1 MGDDARRTETQ
12 KCARVTE
19 RLEIRMRIVAVG
31 CLRRVRKCVSLTEL
45 AMPAPSF
52 TRFLTFIV
60 LLFAGGLAAA
70 HAQTAVPSNEQMAE
84 DVTQAVLK
92 GAPAKVVV
100 IPVKDQIAK
109 PILYVIRRGLKEA
122 IESKAD
128 LVIFDMKTPGGSLG
142 ATFEILEAIGR
153 FEGATA
159 TYVNNEA
166 ISAGSFIAAM
176 TDDIYFAPDGIIG
189 AAAPVMATGK
199 EIDKSMKQKIVSY
212 LKARIRS
219 ISEGHGYRGQVIS
232 AMIDADYEL
241 KIGDEVLKEKGEL
254 LSLTA
259 TEASKSYGD
268 PAQPLL
274 AAGIEDSIDDL
285 LKARFGE
292 RGFTVV
298 ELRPTWSEDLAAMI
312 NSIAPLL
319 MGLGLLGVFIEFKTP
334 GFGVFGILGGVLL
347 AVGFFG
353 HYVAGLSGHEPML
366 FFVLGVALVFIEL
379 LLLPG
384 TVIFAVTGVLMMLG
398 SLVWSMADLWPNEPI
413 SITGDVF
420 VEPLT
425 NLLIALVV
433 MVVGVALAWRFLP
446 HGWIF
451 TRLAVGGASTV
462 SASGVPM
469 PLRASSRSVD
479 PLVGR
484 TGVAVTDLFPSG
496 NIEIDGRLLEARVEV
511 GNIEAGT
518 RIVVVSRRSFGL
530 IVEKD
535 AS

>member
-1 MGDDARRTETQ
+1 
-12 KCARVTE
+12 
-19 RLEIRMRIVAVG
+19 
-31 CLRRVRKCVSLTEL
+31 
-45 AMPAPSF
+45 MPASPF
-52 TRFLTFIV
+52 TPLLSLCAV
-60 LLFAGGLAAA
+60 LLWGGLASAK
-70 HAQTAVPSNEQMAE
+70 AQTAVPTPEQMAE
-84 DVTQAVLK
+84 NVVQTELR

-122 IESKAD
+122 IEREAD

-153 FEGATA
+153 FDGATA
-159 TYVNNEA
+159 TYINNEA

-189 AAAPVMATGK
+189 AAAPVMSGGG
-199 EIDKSMKQKIVSY
+199 EIDESMKQKIVSY
-212 LKARIRS
+212 LKARIRA

-259 TEASKSYGD
+259 TEASKTYGD
-268 PAQPLL
+268 PATPLL
-274 AAGIEDSIDDL
+274 AAGIEKSIDDL
-285 LKARFGE
+285 LEKRFGE
-292 RGFTVV
+292 RGFTKI
-298 ELRPTWSEDLAAMI
+298 EFQPTWSEDLAAML

-334 GFGVFGILGGVLL
+334 GFGAFGILGGVLL
-347 AVGFFG
+347 GIAFFG

-384 TVIFAVTGVLMMLG
+384 TVVFAVTGVLMMLG

-413 SITGDVF
+413 RITGDVF

-425 NLLIALVV
+425 NLLISLVIMIVGGALI
-433 MVVGVALAWRFLP
+433 WRFLP

-451 TRLAVGGASTV
+451 SRLAVGGASMV
-462 SASGVPM
+462 SARGAPM
-469 PLRASSRSVD
+469 PGLGATAEAD
-479 PLVGR
+479 PLVGA
-484 TGVAVTDLFPSG
+484 TGTAVTDLFPSG
-496 NIEIDGRLLEARVEV
+496 NVELAGRLYEARVQV
-511 GNIEAGT
+511 GNVEAGT
-518 RIVVVSRRSFGL
+518 RVVVVSRSSFGL
-530 IVEKD
+530 IVERD
-535 AS
+535 ES

>member
-1 MGDDARRTETQ
+1 
-12 KCARVTE
+12 
-19 RLEIRMRIVAVG
+19 MRIVAVG

-45 AMPAPSF
+45 AMPAPST
-52 TRFLTFIV
+52 TRILTLLAL
-60 LLFAGGLAAA
+60 LLFGGLATAK
-70 HAQTAVPSNEQMAE
+70 AQSAVPSTEQMAE
-84 DVTQAVLK
+84 NTLQAVSN
-92 GAPAKVVV
+92 GAPARVVV

-153 FEGATA
+153 FDGATA

-166 ISAGSFIAAM
+166 ISAGSFISAM

-189 AAAPVMATGK
+189 AAAPVMSGGG
-199 EIDKSMKQKIVSY
+199 EIDESMKQKIVSY

-219 ISEGHGYRGQVIS
+219 ISEGHEYRGQVIS

-241 KIGDEVLKEKGEL
+241 KIGEEVLKPKGEL

-259 TEASKSYGD
+259 TEAAKTYGD

-274 AAGIEDSIDDL
+274 AAGIADSIDDL
-285 LKARFGE
+285 LKERYGE

-298 ELRPTWSEDLAAMI
+298 ELKPTWSEDLAAMI

-334 GFGVFGILGGVLL
+334 GFGVFGTLGGVLL
-347 AVGFFG
+347 AIGFFG

-384 TVIFAVTGVLMMLG
+384 TVVFAITGVLMMLG

-413 SITGDVF
+413 RITGDVF

-425 NLLIALVV
+425 NLLISLVV
-433 MVVGVALAWRFLP
+433 MIVGVALAWRFLP

-451 TRLAVGGASTV
+451 SRLAVGGASSV

-469 PLRASSRSVD
+469 PLRGMATAAD
-479 PLVGR
+479 PLIGA

-496 NIEIDGRLLEARVEV
+496 NIEIDGRLHEARVAV
-511 GNIEAGT
+511 GNVEAGT
-518 RIVVVSRRSFGL
+518 PIVVVSRSSFGL